1 MIKLFNERLRLF
13 LAISTGIF
21 LFILFFQPFPLDR
34 YDLNNTLLFVA
45 GFGGIMFLLMFLV
58 FILVAWIITR
68 DLSSEVQTS
77 SLKVLIEFMY
87 IALCTVALTFYLRYV
102 GSVTITF
109 FVVFKT
115 VLICFIPPVTA
126 RLYDMFRR
134 LKEENDTLRSQK
146 MVAQEQV
153 YRYEEEILNKTVQF
167 VSGDKSEILALKVAE
182 IALVRSADNYVEVI
196 FKDGEN
202 FKRSLIR
209 NTLKNIELQLKDY
222 SYFIRC
228 HRTSVFN
235 KYFVEKLSRSY
246 NNHWITI
253 KGFTEK
259 VPVSRQYIIAVR
271 EALKPPD
278 GEWHLPLTDDNGPVT
293 SSSVP

>member
-1 MIKLFNERLRLF
+1 
-13 LAISTGIF
+13 
-21 LFILFFQPFPLDR
+21 
-34 YDLNNTLLFVA
+34 
-45 GFGGIMFLLMFLV
+45 MFLV
-58 FILVAWIITR
+58 FIFIAWIIAR

-77 SLKVLIEFMY
+77 FLKVLIEFIY
-87 IALCTVALTFYLRYV
+87 IALCTVALIFYLRYV

-109 FVVFKT
+109 FIVFKT
-115 VLICFIPPVTA
+115 VLVCFIPPVTT
-126 RLYDMFRR
+126 RLYDMFRK
-134 LKEENDTLRSQK
+134 LKEENDTLQSQK
-146 MVAQEQV
+146 KVVQEQV
-153 YRYEEEILNKTVQF
+153 YRYEEEVLNRTVQF

-228 HRTSVFN
+228 HRTSIFN
-235 KYFVEKLSRSY
+235 RYFVEKLSRSY
-246 NNHWITI
+246 NNNWITI
-253 KGFTEK
+253 KGFHEK
-259 VPVSRQYIIAVR
+259 IPVSRQYIIAVR

-278 GEWHLPLTDDNGPVT
+278 GEWYLPLTDDNGPET